1 MSLFLI
7 SKSPD
12 GYAILLP
19 KRAGTWNARFHFGL
33 HEGLNLRTDVLRTND
48 FLRTKISW
56 MHSLPNFFT
65 HGAPLRAL
73 RVGELRHKYSVTK
86 AYQETN
92 TENRQ
97 Y

>member
-7 SKSPD
+7 FKSPD
-12 GYAILLP
+12 GYATLLP
-19 KRAGTWNARFHFGL
+19 KRAGTWNAKFHFGL
-33 HEGLNLRTDVLRTND
+33 HEGMNLRTDD

-56 MHSLPNFFT
+56 MHSLLNFFT
-65 HGAPLRAL
+65 HGAPLRAP